1 MESLACL
8 CCLES
13 FFNFSE
19 TMELQKK
26 KKKSLYVLMAH
37 AQSLTVGILRERNPH
52 RKMEHLYYGQST
64 EGRIS
69 YKLSKVGAG

>member
-1 MESLACL
+1 
-8 CCLES
+8 
-13 FFNFSE
+13 
-19 TMELQKK
+19 
-26 KKKSLYVLMAH
+26 MAH

-69 YKLSKVGAG
+69 YKLSKVGAGWGILQRVKFVQKRIHVLPLFSCVVCG